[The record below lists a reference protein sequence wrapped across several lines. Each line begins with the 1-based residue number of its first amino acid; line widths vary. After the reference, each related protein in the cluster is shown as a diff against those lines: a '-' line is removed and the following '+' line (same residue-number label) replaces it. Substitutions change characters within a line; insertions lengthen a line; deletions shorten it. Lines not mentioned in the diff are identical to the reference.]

1 MTSGP
6 VPTPSEDAHYT
17 ALELRRWLLDLRC
30 AVRALVRHPYFTAI
44 AIAMIGV
51 GIGTSAG
58 VFTLVDALLLRPL
71 DVHEPDSV
79 VRLTNTRPGVP
90 RYVPFSYAMWEA
102 LIDRQSSL
110 EGLFAWAY
118 LALTVEIAD
127 SRERVG
133 GFVAAANAF
142 ELLGVDAA
150 LGRRLSWGDRG
161 QPVAVLSHDYW
172 RRRFTAD
179 PAGVGRRRSTS
190 RRPRRAPPREARPH
204 RAVFRPSCS
213 QHSTPRYW
221 SAGPSTPA
229 TVSVLKRSQ

>member
-6 VPTPSEDAHYT
+6 FPTPSEDAHYT
-17 ALELRRWLLDLRC
+17 ALEMRGWLLDLRC
-30 AVRALVRHPYFTAI
+30 AARALVRRPYVTAI
-44 AIAMIGV
+44 AIAMLGV
-51 GIGTSAG
+51 GTGASAG
-58 VFTLVDALLLRPL
+58 VLTLVDALLLRPL

-110 EGLFAWAY
+110 AGLFAWAY
-118 LALTVEIAD
+118 PALTVEIAG

-172 RRRFTAD
+172 RRRFAAD
-179 PAGVGRRRSTS
+179 PAVVGTTMRISWQ
-190 RRPRRAPPREARPH
+190 P
-204 RAVFRPSCS
+204 
-213 QHSTPRYW
+213 
-221 SAGPSTPA
+221 
-229 TVSVLKRSQ
+229 